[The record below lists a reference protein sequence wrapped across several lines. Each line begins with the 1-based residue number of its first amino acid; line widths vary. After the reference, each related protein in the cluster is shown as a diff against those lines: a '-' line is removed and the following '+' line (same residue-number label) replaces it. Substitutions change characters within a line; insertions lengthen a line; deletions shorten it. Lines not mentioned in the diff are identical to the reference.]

1 MSSLRELME
10 ELCPGGVEYKKLG
23 EIAEIIRGNGLQKKD
38 FVDQGIGCIH
48 YGQIYTRYGAFADRT
63 LTYVTPQLA
72 ATLKTVSNG
81 DLVVAITSE
90 NVEDVCKCV
99 AWLGEDDIVTGG
111 HAAIVKHKQNPKY
124 LAYLFQTEDF
134 FRQKRK
140 YVVGTKVIEMSPK
153 KLAEIII
160 PVPPL
165 EIQNEIVKLLDDF
178 TELTAE
184 LTEQLMTELT
194 LRKKQYNFYRDS
206 LLNFV
211 RVDDT
216 IVQTDRQTDRQAQR
230 ISKFGLLRKT
240 FDVEW
245 KTLGEVSSQ
254 ICSGGTPTASN
265 AAFYVGTIPWLRT
278 QEIDWADIYDTGIKI
293 SEEALKASSARWI
306 PANCVI
312 VAMYGAT
319 AAKVAINRIPL
330 TTNQACCNL
339 KINEEMAEHR
349 YVYHWLCSQ
358 YKTLKA
364 KGQGSQSNINKS
376 IIEKYPIPI
385 PPLEIQQKIVSI
397 LDRFDAL
404 CNDLTN
410 GLPAE
415 IAARKKQYEHY
426 RDRLLTFPRSKLE
439 ERS

>member
-1 MSSLRELME
+1 M
-10 ELCPGGVEYKKLG
+10 
-23 EIAEIIRGNGLQKKD
+23 
-38 FVDQGIGCIH
+38 
-48 YGQIYTRYGAFADRT
+48 
-63 LTYVTPQLA
+63 
-72 ATLKTVSNG
+72 
-81 DLVVAITSE
+81 
-90 NVEDVCKCV
+90 
-99 AWLGEDDIVTGG
+99 
-111 HAAIVKHKQNPKY
+111 
-124 LAYLFQTEDF
+124 
-134 FRQKRK
+134 
-140 YVVGTKVIEMSPK
+140 
-153 KLAEIII
+153 
-160 PVPPL
+160 
-165 EIQNEIVKLLDDF
+165 IQSF
-178 TELTAE
+178 
-184 LTEQLMTELT
+184 
-194 LRKKQYNFYRDS
+194 
-206 LLNFV
+206 
-211 RVDDT
+211 
-216 IVQTDRQTDRQAQR
+216 RQTDRQVQR

-385 PPLEIQQKIVSI
+385 PPPEVQQKIVSI
-397 LDRFDAL
+397 LDRFDTL
-404 CNDLTN
+404 CNDLTS

-426 RDRLLTFPRSKLE
+426 RDKLLTFPRSNG
-439 ERS
+439 

>member
-1 MSSLRELME
+1 MSRLRKLME
-10 ELCPGGVEYKKLG
+10 EFCPDGVEYKKLG

-72 ATLKTVSNG
+72 STLKTVSTG

-99 AWLGEDDIVTGG
+99 AWLGENDIVTGG
-111 HAAIVKHKQNPKY
+111 HTAIVKHKQNPKY

-140 YVVGTKVIEMSPK
+140 YVVGTKVIEMSPR

-160 PVPPL
+160 PVPPI
-165 EIQNEIVKLLDDF
+165 EIQNEIVKLLDNF
-178 TELTAE
+178 TELTA
-184 LTEQLMTELT
+184 ELT

-211 RVDDT
+211 RVNDT

-230 ISKFGLLRKT
+230 ISKFGLCRKE
-240 FDVEW
+240 FKVEW
-245 KTLGEVSSQ
+245 KTLGEVA
-254 ICSGGTPTASN
+254 T
-265 AAFYVGTIPWLRT
+265 
-278 QEIDWADIYDTGIKI
+278 DIFRGAGIKR
-293 SEEALKASSARWI
+293 SDVTEEGV
-306 PANCVI
+306 PCVRYGEIYTNYGIWFDKCRSYTNEQKITSPKYFEYGDILFAITGENIEEIAKSTAYMGFDRCLAGGDI
-312 VAMYGAT
+312 VVLRHRQNPKYLSYVLST
-319 AAKVAINRIPL
+319 
-330 TTNQACCNL
+330 
-339 KINEEMAEHR
+339 EMAQKQK
-349 YVYHWLCSQ
+349 S
-358 YKTLKA
+358 
-364 KGQGSQSNINKS
+364 KGKVKSKVVHSSIPSIKS
-376 IIEKYPIPI
+376 ITVPI
-385 PPLEIQQKIVSI
+385 PPLEIQDYVVSI

-415 IAARKKQYEHY
+415 IAARKEQYEHY
-426 RDRLLTFPRSKLE
+426 RDKLLTFPRSNG
-439 ERS
+439 

>member
-1 MSSLRELME
+1 MSRLRELME

-165 EIQNEIVKLLDDF
+165 EIQNEIVKLLDNF

-184 LTEQLMTELT
+184 LTAELT

-216 IVQTDRQTDRQAQR
+216 IVQTDRQTDRQVQR
-230 ISKFGLLRKT
+230 ISKFGLWRKE
-240 FDVEW
+240 FEVEW
-245 KTLGEVSSQ
+245 KMLGEV
-254 ICSGGTPTASN
+254 CG
-265 AAFYVGTIPWLRT
+265 
-278 QEIDWADIYDTGIKI
+278 
-293 SEEALKASSARWI
+293 LKAGTAISASCIREQKNDVYKTPCYGGNGLRGYVQEVNHYSDAPLI
-306 PANCVI
+306 GRQGALCGNVCFAKAPYYATEHAVI
-312 VAMYGAT
+312 VDG
-319 AAKVAINRIPL
+319 KKNFNNRFL
-330 TTNQACCNL
+330 FHVLVNMNL
-339 KINEEMAEHR
+339 G
-349 YVYHWLCSQ
+349 Q
-358 YKTLKA
+358 YKTAGAQPGLSVKRL
-364 KGQGSQSNINKS
+364 NKVK
-376 IIEKYPIPI
+376 IAIPK
-385 PPLEIQQKIVSI
+385 LEIQNSIANI
-397 LDRFDAL
+397 LDRFDTL
-404 CNDLTN
+404 CNDLTS